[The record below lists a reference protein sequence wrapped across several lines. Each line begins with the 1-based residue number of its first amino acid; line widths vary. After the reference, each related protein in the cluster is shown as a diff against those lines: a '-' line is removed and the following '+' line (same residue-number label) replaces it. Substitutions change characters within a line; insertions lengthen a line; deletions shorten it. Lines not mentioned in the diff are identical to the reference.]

1 MFLVEFPGTFWF
13 VLLGCGAAMLSVYIW
28 INGVRNAM
36 IPIKTFRTVRTTI
49 VIVVLIGLITSCGT
63 PESASH
69 KEFFIIESEGTKLKV
84 ETVTDSIIIPFGM
97 DFLPDGRL
105 LVSDRALGHI
115 VVVNTETGKKELL
128 QDVPNVI
135 GQGDGGLLDIL
146 VHPNYKNNGWIYF
159 SYSEGDTTS
168 NTMVVDRAKLDGLK
182 LVERERLFTAL
193 PHYKKP
199 LHHGSRLVLNDGNLF
214 IAMGEK
220 TDMKDSAQ
228 TLNNHLGK
236 VLRIYEDGRVP
247 EDNPYVGK
255 PNTKPEVWSY
265 GHRNPNGLTFNP
277 ATGELWE
284 HEHGPMGG
292 DEINIIKPGLNY
304 GWPVITYGLNYDSTK
319 VGEGITEKEG
329 MEQPIYF
336 YKPSIAPSGMQF
348 YTSDVLHSWKGNL
361 FIGSLVLRHLNR
373 LVIENNKVIKEERLL
388 IDKNWRVRSVK
399 QGPDGYL
406 YIGVDGGK
414 ILRIMPN

>member
-1 MFLVEFPGTFWF
+1 MVT
-13 VLLGCGAAMLSVYIW
+13 
-28 INGVRNAM
+28 
-36 IPIKTFRTVRTTI
+36 IKTFRTCRTTL
-49 VIVVLIGLITSCGT
+49 VIAMGISLITSCST
-63 PESASH
+63 KEIAKQ

-84 ETVTDSIIIPFGM
+84 ETVTDSITIPFGM

-105 LVSDRALGHI
+105 LVSDRAIGNM
-115 VVVNTETGKKELL
+115 VMVNTETGEKELL
-128 QDVPNVI
+128 QNVPRVI

-146 VHPNYKNNGWIYF
+146 VHPDYKNNGWIYF
-159 SYSEGDTTS
+159 SYSEGDTNS

-193 PHYKKP
+193 PYYKKP
-199 LHHGSRLVLNDGNLF
+199 LHHGSRLVLNEGYLY

-247 EDNPYVGK
+247 EDNPYAGK
-255 PNTKPEVWSY
+255 ANAKPEVWSY
-265 GHRNPNGLTFNP
+265 GHRNPNGLTLNP
-277 ATGELWE
+277 ASGELWE

-292 DEINIIKPGLNY
+292 DEINIIKPTLNY

-319 VGEGITEKEG
+319 VGEGITAKEG
-329 MEQPIYF
+329 MEQPLYF

-348 YTSDVLHSWKGNL
+348 YTSDVIPVWKGNL
-361 FIGSLVLRHLNR
+361 FIGSMVLRHLNR

-388 IDKNWRVRSVK
+388 TDKNWRVRSVK
-399 QGPDGYL
+399 QGPEGYL

-414 ILRIMPN
+414 ILRIMPE

>member
-1 MFLVEFPGTFWF
+1 MNT
-13 VLLGCGAAMLSVYIW
+13 
-28 INGVRNAM
+28 NQ
-36 IPIKTFRTVRTTI
+36 TFRSTRTFI
-49 VIVVLIGLITSCGT
+49 VIAMLIGLITSCST
-63 PESASH
+63 KDTRQ
-69 KEFFIIESEGTKLKV
+69 KEFFVIESEGTQLKV
-84 ETVTDSIIIPFGM
+84 ETVTDSISIPFGM

-105 LVSDRALGHI
+105 LVTDRPVGKMMA
-115 VVVNTETGKKELL
+115 VNTETGEKQVL
-128 QDVPNVI
+128 QGVPKVV
-135 GQGDGGLLDIL
+135 GQGDGGLLDVL
-146 VHPNYKNNGWIYF
+146 VHPDYKNNGWIYF
-159 SYSEGDTTS
+159 AYSEGDTTS
-168 NTMVVDRAKLDGLK
+168 NTMVVERAKLDGLN
-182 LVERERLFTAL
+182 LVQRERLFTAL
-193 PHYKKP
+193 PYYKKP
-199 LHHGSRLVLNDGNLF
+199 LHHGTRLVLKDGYLF
-214 IAMGEK
+214 IGMGEK

-236 VLRIYEDGRVP
+236 VLRIFEDGKVP
-247 EDNPYVGK
+247 QDNPFVATT
-255 PNTKPEVWSY
+255 NAKPEIWSY
-265 GHRNPNGLTFNP
+265 GHRNPNGLTINP

-329 MEQPIYF
+329 MEQPIYY

-348 YTSDVLHSWKGNL
+348 YTSDVIPAWKGNL
-361 FIGSLVLRHLNR
+361 FIGAMALKHLNR

-388 IDKNWRVRSVK
+388 TDKGWRVRSVK

-414 ILRIMPN
+414 ILRIMPNN

>member
-1 MFLVEFPGTFWF
+1 MIKNAFP
-13 VLLGCGAAMLSVYIW
+13 LL
-28 INGVRNAM
+28 
-36 IPIKTFRTVRTTI
+36 RTTL
-49 VIVVLIGLITSCGT
+49 VMMLLIGLLASCKT
-63 PESASH
+63 KETLQ
-69 KEFFIIESEGTKLKV
+69 KEFFVIESEGTQLKV
-84 ETVTDSIIIPFGM
+84 ETVTDSITIPFGM
-97 DFLPDGRL
+97 DFLPGGRL
-105 LVSDRALGHI
+105 LVSDRAVGKMMI
-115 VVVNTETGKKELL
+115 VNTETGAKELL
-128 QDVPNVI
+128 QGVPPVI

-146 VHPNYKNNGWIYF
+146 VHPDYKNNGWIYF
-159 SYSEGDTTS
+159 SYSEGDTTA

-182 LVERERLFTAL
+182 LVARERLFTAL
-193 PHYKKP
+193 PYYKKP
-199 LHHGSRLVLNDGNLF
+199 LHHGSRLVLTDGYLY

-220 TDMKDSAQ
+220 TDLQDSAQ

-265 GHRNPNGLTFNP
+265 GLRNPNGLTLNP
-277 ATGELWE
+277 FTGELWE

-319 VGEGITEKEG
+319 VGEGITTKEG
-329 MEQPIYF
+329 MEQPLYY

-348 YTSDVLHSWKGNL
+348 YTSDVISVWKGNL
-361 FIGSLVLRHLNR
+361 FIGSMVLRHLNR

-388 IDKNWRVRSVK
+388 TDKNMRVRSVK

-406 YIGVDGGK
+406 YLGVDGGK
-414 ILRIMPN
+414 ILRIMSGQSDKP

>member
-1 MFLVEFPGTFWF
+1 MKTKITFHS
-13 VLLGCGAAMLSVYIW
+13 L
-28 INGVRNAM
+28 
-36 IPIKTFRTVRTTI
+36 RTII
-49 VIVVLIGLITSCGT
+49 VILILICLIASCST
-63 PESASH
+63 KQ
-69 KEFFIIESEGTKLKV
+69 KEFFIIKSEGTELKV
-84 ETVTDSIIIPFGM
+84 ETVTDSITIPFGM

-105 LVSDRALGHI
+105 LVTDRAIGNM
-115 VVVNTETGKKELL
+115 VVVNTETGEKELL
-128 QDVPNVI
+128 QGVPEVV

-146 VHPNYKNNGWIYF
+146 VHPDYKNNGWIYF

-168 NTMVVDRAKLDGLK
+168 NTMVVDRAKLVGLK
-182 LVERERLFTAL
+182 LVQRERLFTAL
-193 PHYKKP
+193 PYYKKP
-199 LHHGSRLVLNDGNLF
+199 LHHGSRLVLKDGYLF

-220 TDMKDSAQ
+220 TDLKDSAQ

-236 VLRIYEDGRVP
+236 VLRIYEDGQVP
-247 EDNPYVGK
+247 KDNPYVDT
-255 PNTKPEVWSY
+255 PNAKPEVWSY
-265 GHRNPNGLTFNP
+265 GHRNPNGLALHP

-292 DEINIIKPGLNY
+292 DEVNIIKPTLNY
-304 GWPVITYGLNYDSTK
+304 GWPVITYGLNYDSTS
-319 VGEGITEKEG
+319 VGEGITKKEG
-329 MEQPIYF
+329 MEQPVYY

-348 YTSDVLHSWKGNL
+348 YSSDVIPLWKGNL
-361 FIGSLVLRHLNR
+361 FIGALALQHLNR

-388 IDKNWRVRSVK
+388 KDKNWRVRSVK

>member
-1 MFLVEFPGTFWF
+1 MKTIITFHS
-13 VLLGCGAAMLSVYIW
+13 L
-28 INGVRNAM
+28 
-36 IPIKTFRTVRTTI
+36 KTTI
-49 VIVVLIGLITSCGT
+49 VILILICLITSCST
-63 PESASH
+63 KQ
-69 KEFFIIESEGTKLKV
+69 KEFVIIESDGTKLKV
-84 ETVTDSIIIPFGM
+84 ETVTDSITIPFGM

-105 LVSDRALGHI
+105 LVTDRAIGNI
-115 VVVNTETGKKELL
+115 VVVNTETGEKELL
-128 QDVPNVI
+128 QGVPKVV

-146 VHPNYKNNGWIYF
+146 VHPDYKNNGWIYF

-182 LVERERLFTAL
+182 LLQRERLFTAL
-193 PHYKKP
+193 PYFKKP
-199 LHHGSRLVLNDGNLF
+199 LHHGSRLVLKDGYLF

-220 TDMKDSAQ
+220 TDLKDSAQ

-236 VLRIYEDGRVP
+236 VLRIYEDGQVP
-247 EDNPYVGK
+247 KDNPYVDT
-255 PNTKPEVWSY
+255 PNAKPEIWSY
-265 GHRNPNGLTFNP
+265 GHRNPNGLALNT
-277 ATGELWE
+277 ATGDLWE

-292 DEINIIKPGLNY
+292 DEVNIIKPTLNY
-304 GWPVITYGLNYDSTK
+304 GWPVITYGLNYDGTP
-319 VGEGITEKEG
+319 VGEGITDKEG
-329 MEQPIYF
+329 MEQSVYY

-348 YTSDVLHSWKGNL
+348 YSSDVIPVWKGNL
-361 FIGSLVLRHLNR
+361 FIGALALQHLNR

-388 IDKNWRVRSVK
+388 TDKHWRVRSVK

>member
-1 MFLVEFPGTFWF
+1 MIKNAFLP
-13 VLLGCGAAMLSVYIW
+13 
-28 INGVRNAM
+28 
-36 IPIKTFRTVRTTI
+36 RTTL
-49 VIVVLIGLITSCGT
+49 VMMLLIGLLASCKT
-63 PESASH
+63 KETLQ
-69 KEFFIIESEGTKLKV
+69 KEFFVIESEGTQLKV
-84 ETVTDSIIIPFGM
+84 ETVTDSITIPFGM

-105 LVSDRALGHI
+105 LVSDRAVGKMMI
-115 VVVNTETGKKELL
+115 VNTETGAKELL
-128 QDVPNVI
+128 QGVPPVI

-146 VHPNYKNNGWIYF
+146 VHPDYKNNGWIYF
-159 SYSEGDTTS
+159 SYSEGDTTA

-182 LVERERLFTAL
+182 LVARERLFTAL
-193 PHYKKP
+193 PYYKKP
-199 LHHGSRLVLNDGNLF
+199 LHHGSRLVLTDGYLY

-220 TDMKDSAQ
+220 TDLQDSAQ

-247 EDNPYVGK
+247 ADNPYVGK

-265 GHRNPNGLTFNP
+265 GLRNPNGLTLNP
-277 ATGELWE
+277 FTGELWE

-319 VGEGITEKEG
+319 VGEGITTKEG
-329 MEQPIYF
+329 MEQPLYY

-348 YTSDVLHSWKGNL
+348 YTSDVISVWKGNL
-361 FIGSLVLRHLNR
+361 FIGSMVLRHLNR

-388 IDKNWRVRSVK
+388 TDKNMRVRSVK
-399 QGPDGYL
+399 QGSDGYL
-406 YIGVDGGK
+406 YLGVDGGK
-414 ILRIMPN
+414 ILRIMSGQSDKP

>member
-1 MFLVEFPGTFWF
+1 MITFKTLGSSRTGIVTFMLVW
-13 VLLGCGAAMLSVYIW
+13 
-28 INGVRNAM
+28 M
-36 IPIKTFRTVRTTI
+36 IA
-49 VIVVLIGLITSCGT
+49 SCNT
-63 PESASH
+63 KEIAKQ

-84 ETVTDSIIIPFGM
+84 ETVTDSITIPFGM

-105 LVSDRALGHI
+105 LVSDRAIGNM
-115 VVVNTETGKKELL
+115 VMVNTKTGEKELL
-128 QDVPNVI
+128 QDVPGVI

-146 VHPNYKNNGWIYF
+146 VHPDYKNNGWIYF
-159 SYSEGDTTS
+159 SYSEGDTNS

-193 PHYKKP
+193 PYFKKP
-199 LHHGSRLVLNDGNLF
+199 LHHGSRLVLDKGYLY

-247 EDNPYVGK
+247 EDNPYAGK
-255 PNTKPEVWSY
+255 ANAKPEVWSY
-265 GHRNPNGLTFNP
+265 GHRNPNGLTLNP
-277 ATGELWE
+277 ASGELWE

-292 DEINIIKPGLNY
+292 DEINIIKPTLNY

-319 VGEGITEKEG
+319 VGDGITAKEG
-329 MEQPIYF
+329 MEQPLFF

-348 YTSDVLHSWKGNL
+348 YTSDVIPVWKGNL
-361 FIGSLVLRHLNR
+361 FIGSMVLRHLNR

-388 IDKNWRVRSVK
+388 TDKNWRVRSVK

-414 ILRIMPN
+414 ILRIMPE

>member
-1 MFLVEFPGTFWF
+1 MT
-13 VLLGCGAAMLSVYIW
+13 
-28 INGVRNAM
+28 
-36 IPIKTFRTVRTTI
+36 PIKSLQTVTTTFAI
-49 VIVVLIGLITSCGT
+49 VTLITLITSCST
-63 PESASH
+63 REIKQ
-69 KEFFIIESEGTKLKV
+69 KEFFLIESEGAKLKV
-84 ETVTDSIIIPFGM
+84 ETVTDSITIPFGM

-105 LVSDRALGHI
+105 LVSDRAVGNMI
-115 VVVNTETGKKELL
+115 IVNTETGKKELL

-146 VHPNYKNNGWIYF
+146 VHPDYKTNGWIYF
-159 SYSEGDTTS
+159 AYSEGDTTS

-193 PHYKKP
+193 PYYKKP
-199 LHHGSRLVLNDGNLF
+199 LHHGSRLVLKDGYLF
-214 IAMGEK
+214 IGMGEK
-220 TDMKDSAQ
+220 TDMQDSAQ

-236 VLRIYEDGRVP
+236 VLRIYEDGKIP
-247 EDNPYVGK
+247 EDNPYVNT
-255 PNTKPEVWSY
+255 PNAKPEVWSY
-265 GHRNPNGLTFNP
+265 GHRNPNGLTLNP

-292 DEINIIKPGLNY
+292 DEINIIKPTLNY

-319 VGEGITEKEG
+319 VGEGITAKEG
-329 MEQPIYF
+329 MEQPLYF

-348 YTSDVLHSWKGNL
+348 YTSDVIPVWKDNL
-361 FIGSLVLRHLNR
+361 FIGSMVLRHLNR

-388 IDKNWRVRSVK
+388 TDKKWRVRSVK

-414 ILRIMPN
+414 ILRIMPE

>member
-1 MFLVEFPGTFWF
+1 
-13 VLLGCGAAMLSVYIW
+13 
-28 INGVRNAM
+28 M
-36 IPIKTFRTVRTTI
+36 ITIKTSHTVRTTI
-49 VIVVLIGLITSCGT
+49 VLFILICLIASCST
-63 PESASH
+63 KQ

-84 ETVTDSIIIPFGM
+84 ETVTDSITIPFGM

-105 LVSDRALGHI
+105 LVTDRAIGNM
-115 VVVNTETGKKELL
+115 VVVNTETGEKELL
-128 QDVPNVI
+128 QGVPKVV

-146 VHPNYKNNGWIYF
+146 VHPDYKNNGWIYF
-159 SYSEGDTTS
+159 SYSEGDTSS

-182 LVERERLFTAL
+182 LVQRERLFIAL
-193 PHYKKP
+193 PYYKKP
-199 LHHGSRLVLNDGNLF
+199 LHHGSRLVLKDGYLF

-220 TDMKDSAQ
+220 TDLKDSAQ

-236 VLRIYEDGRVP
+236 VLRIHEDGQIP
-247 EDNPYVGK
+247 KDNPYVNT
-255 PNTKPEVWSY
+255 PNAKPEVWSY
-265 GHRNPNGLTFNP
+265 GHRNSNGLAINP

-292 DEINIIKPGLNY
+292 DEINIIKPTLNY
-304 GWPVITYGLNYDSTK
+304 GWPVITYGLNYDSTL
-319 VGEGITEKEG
+319 VGEGITKKEG
-329 MEQPIYF
+329 MEQPVYY

-348 YTSDVLHSWKGNL
+348 YSSDVIPVWKGNL
-361 FIGSLVLRHLNR
+361 FIGAMVLKHVNR
-373 LVIENNKVIKEERLL
+373 LVIENNKVINEERLL
-388 IDKNWRVRSVK
+388 TDKNWRVRSVK

>member
-1 MFLVEFPGTFWF
+1 MTEHFTRKHITIT
-13 VLLGCGAAMLSVYIW
+13 M
-28 INGVRNAM
+28 
-36 IPIKTFRTVRTTI
+36 KTFHAVKTTMI
-49 VIVVLIGLITSCGT
+49 FIMLISLITSCRT
-63 PESASH
+63 KEIVH
-69 KEFFIIESEGTKLKV
+69 QKEFFVIESEGVKLKV

-105 LVSDRALGHI
+105 LVTDRAVGHI

-128 QDVPNVI
+128 QGVPNTI
-135 GQGDGGLLDIL
+135 GQGDGGMLDIL
-146 VHPNYKNNGWIYF
+146 VHPDYKNNGWIYL
-159 SYSEGDTTS
+159 SYSEGDTNA

-182 LVERERLFTAL
+182 LVKRERLFTAL
-193 PHYKKP
+193 PYYKKP
-199 LHHGSRLVLNDGNLF
+199 LHHGSRLVLSDGYLY

-236 VLRIYEDGRVP
+236 VLRIYEDGKIP

-265 GHRNPNGLTFNP
+265 GHRNPNGLTLNP
-277 ATGELWE
+277 TTGELWE

-292 DEINIIKPGLNY
+292 DEINIIKPTLNY
-304 GWPVITYGLNYDSTK
+304 GWPVITFGLNYDSTK
-319 VGEGITEKEG
+319 VGEGISTKEG
-329 MEQPIYF
+329 MEQPLYY

-348 YTSDVLHSWKGNL
+348 YTADVIPVWKNNL
-361 FIGSLVLRHLNR
+361 FIGAMALRHLNR

-388 IDKNWRVRSVK
+388 QDKNWRVRSVK
-399 QGPDGYL
+399 QGPDGFLYL
-406 YIGVDGGK
+406 GVDGGK
-414 ILRIMPN
+414 ILRISPSN

>member
-1 MFLVEFPGTFWF
+1 MIKNA
-13 VLLGCGAAMLSVYIW
+13 LL
-28 INGVRNAM
+28 
-36 IPIKTFRTVRTTI
+36 PRTTL
-49 VIVVLIGLITSCGT
+49 VMMLLIGLLASCKTKET
-63 PESASH
+63 PQ
-69 KEFFIIESEGTKLKV
+69 KEFFVIESEGTQLKV
-84 ETVTDSIIIPFGM
+84 ETVTDSITIPFGM

-105 LVSDRALGHI
+105 LVSDRAVGKMMI
-115 VVVNTETGKKELL
+115 VNTETGAKELL
-128 QDVPNVI
+128 QGVPPVI

-146 VHPNYKNNGWIYF
+146 VHPDYKNNGWIYF

-182 LVERERLFTAL
+182 LVARERLFTAL
-193 PHYKKP
+193 PYYKKP
-199 LHHGSRLVLNDGNLF
+199 LHHGSRLVLTDGYLY

-220 TDMKDSAQ
+220 TDLQDSAQ

-247 EDNPYVGK
+247 DDNPYVGK
-255 PNTKPEVWSY
+255 PNTKAEVWSY
-265 GHRNPNGLTFNP
+265 GLRNPNGLTLNP
-277 ATGELWE
+277 FTGELWE

-319 VGEGITEKEG
+319 VGEGITTKEG
-329 MEQPIYF
+329 MEQPLYY

-348 YTSDVLHSWKGNL
+348 YTSDVIPVWKGNL
-361 FIGSLVLRHLNR
+361 FIGSMVLRHLNR

-388 IDKNWRVRSVK
+388 TDKNMRVRSVK

-406 YIGVDGGK
+406 YLGVDGGK
-414 ILRIMPN
+414 ILRVMPGQSDKQ